1 MEMIQDVLER
11 KYSLQPIAL
20 EIFLK
25 DGMTYLFYFPG
36 KERDSV
42 YNKINSLSSA
52 KFGDV
57 VEIVGAKMSTTE
69 NESGFGIF
77 RSSQTQRWRNGEI
90 SNFQYLMHLNTL
102 AGRTYNDLTQYP
114 VFPWILKD
122 YNSKTLDLKNSE
134 IYRDLSKPIGAL
146 NEKRLK
152 DFIQRYHDLSRIDD
166 SIPPFHY
173 GSHYS
178 NQGGVLFYLIRIEP
192 FTSLFIEMQGG
203 KFDIADRVFH
213 SLPTTWESC
222 LTSQSDVKELIPE
235 FYFFPEFLENSN
247 NFNLGKKQTGELIG
261 NVILP
266 PWAKTPDEYIWMNR
280 KALESEYVSQHLNEW
295 IDLIF
300 GFKQR
305 GKEAVKSH
313 NVFYYLTY
321 ENAVNIDLITDENER
336 ASIEQQIEYF
346 GQTPSQLF
354 TKPHPK
360 RFSLEESNGLP
371 IFWDFTNKSNM
382 KAYFVQASKSPIL
395 YINSNSNSKIFVLDS
410 SRYLSIYQLNT
421 SSNIAGYLNIS
432 NKKAL
437 SNNNQSIE
445 PTFALNDITTK
456 TVDEIQFEEKF
467 NSIFQNNKNISPL
480 HSKEAILFEQ
490 ETQSKM
496 NRKKIGVSFATE
508 LTRFSNCFEI
518 CQNEKIFLSC
528 GYWDNSF
535 KLSNTENAKLIQS
548 INHHKDIVTCL
559 AIDGDILVTGS
570 RDTTVAVWKLNLKEG
585 KVDEKPTKILYGHD
599 DEVSCIALS
608 CELDIVVSG
617 SKDGSCI
624 IHNLSSGIYY
634 KSIFLSQDLSFKI
647 PVSMLKLSTE
657 GHILV
662 FSEND
667 RTLRLFSVNGNLICL
682 KSISENIIDWRLTQN
697 SQYLIIGSERGIID
711 VLELVNFN
719 LVQSYEFNQTVKSLC
734 LVNEDRSILSGFE
747 NGYLLFGIWQF

>member
-1 MEMIQDVLER
+1 
-11 KYSLQPIAL
+11 
-20 EIFLK
+20 
-25 DGMTYLFYFPG
+25 
-36 KERDSV
+36 
-42 YNKINSLSSA
+42 
-52 KFGDV
+52 
-57 VEIVGAKMSTTE
+57 
-69 NESGFGIF
+69 
-77 RSSQTQRWRNGEI
+77 
-90 SNFQYLMHLNTL
+90 
-102 AGRTYNDLTQYP
+102 
-114 VFPWILKD
+114 
-122 YNSKTLDLKNSE
+122 
-134 IYRDLSKPIGAL
+134 
-146 NEKRLK
+146 
-152 DFIQRYHDLSRIDD
+152 
-166 SIPPFHY
+166 
-173 GSHYS
+173 
-178 NQGGVLFYLIRIEP
+178 
-192 FTSLFIEMQGG
+192 
-203 KFDIADRVFH
+203 
-213 SLPTTWESC
+213 
-222 LTSQSDVKELIPE
+222 
-235 FYFFPEFLENSN
+235 
-247 NFNLGKKQTGELIG
+247 
-261 NVILP
+261 
-266 PWAKTPDEYIWMNR
+266 MNR
-280 KALESEYVSQHLNEW
+280 RALESEYVSQHLNEW

-456 TVDEIQFEEKF
+456 TVVEIQFEEKF
-467 NSIFQNNKNISPL
+467 NSLFQDNTNISPL